1 MITEEQIQQL
11 AIQKS
16 REGLKY
22 FCLAY
27 DRNYEI
33 NWHHR
38 EICEALERI
47 ESGESD
53 LLLIE
58 CPPRHGK
65 SQLSSIYFPAW
76 YLGRNPNKEIIT
88 ASYSGDLAKTFGA
101 KTRDIIGSE
110 MYQGIFNTKLKA
122 DSKSKDKWNTDA
134 GGSYV
139 SVGRGGATT
148 GRGANIFIVDDPF
161 KDREEAESQT
171 IRDKVWDWYRSV
183 VYTRLE
189 KGGAVVI
196 IQTRWHLDDL
206 IGRVE
211 RNCKETGKKYEKIS
225 FPAVAIEEE
234 PNRQIGE
241 ALWVNKYPLERLNEI
256 KSTIGLYDWSALY
269 QQNPITAETQEFK
282 QEYFKYFEEE
292 DLKEDI
298 DIDITI
304 DPAISK
310 KKGAC
315 RSAVVSVA
323 KRAYSPNWYILNTVY
338 GQFDPLELINVVF
351 KEYTELRFRYPQA
364 NIRVYVEA
372 IAYQQSLK
380 FFIEEEMRRRKEYF
394 VLEEFR
400 DMHDKEQ
407 RIRGLVPLYRTGV
420 IFHRDWM
427 KDLEEE
433 LMTFPRGLSVD
444 IADALSFHIHIKP
457 NTIKMDILDLVGEEE
472 KRIKNSFI

>member
-1 MITEEQIQQL
+1 M
-11 AIQKS
+11 
-16 REGLKY
+16 
-22 FCLAY
+22 
-27 DRNYEI
+27 
-33 NWHHR
+33 
-38 EICEALERI
+38 
-47 ESGESD
+47 
-53 LLLIE
+53 
-58 CPPRHGK
+58 
-65 SQLSSIYFPAW
+65 
-76 YLGRNPNKEIIT
+76 
-88 ASYSGDLAKTFGA
+88 
-101 KTRDIIGSE
+101 
-110 MYQGIFNTKLKA
+110 
-122 DSKSKDKWNTDA
+122 
-134 GGSYV
+134 
-139 SVGRGGATT
+139 
-148 GRGANIFIVDDPF
+148 
-161 KDREEAESQT
+161 
-171 IRDKVWDWYRSV
+171 
-183 VYTRLE
+183 
-189 KGGAVVI
+189 
-196 IQTRWHLDDL
+196 
-206 IGRVE
+206 
-211 RNCKETGKKYEKIS
+211 
-225 FPAVAIEEE
+225 
-234 PNRQIGE
+234 
-241 ALWVNKYPLERLNEI
+241 NEI